1 MTADRL
7 ELTEAERL
15 AFIERHRRTPPTADE
30 LTARD
35 ARPWQRCPD
44 CGREEAAHW
53 YCSACYLPMGAADW
67 VPTVQSEAALHSR
80 RLATEAR
87 VAHRAARAAGDA
99 LGTENRPRLGR
110 DNPAPAVFTTA

>member
-1 MTADRL
+1 MNDRL
-7 ELTEAERL
+7 NLTQAERL
-15 AFIERHRRTPPTADE
+15 AFIEAQRRVPVPAEE

-44 CGREEAAHW
+44 CGRHEAAHW

-67 VPTVQSEAALHSR
+67 IATVQSEAALHSLQR
-80 RLATEAR
+80 AR
-87 VAHRAARAAGDA
+87 AAAVAHRATPTPVAA
-99 LGTENRPRLGR
+99 LGPENRPRLGR